1 MADRVNRPT
10 ARGGARR
17 CSGSF
22 EIWSDMYR
30 RSLEGLPP
38 GEVLAKT
45 IYDETGRPLLTAGT
59 PLSASYVR
67 ALAKRGMTTVYVRDG
82 LADDVVPN
90 DLVSEQVRSTIT
102 GHVAS
107 TFTSIAMVAEE
118 RGGGPGGVDGMVD
131 RLGNEPLELD
141 DGGQK
146 AVAELYSDIEH
157 LINSV
162 LESDSAAGLESLK
175 THSSYTFEH
184 SVDVAVIGV
193 LLGRRLAMPYER
205 LRELA
210 LGCLMHDVG
219 KTYIDQ
225 TILDKPGRLTPEEF
239 ATIQQH
245 PYLGF
250 ELLRRMP
257 FQSLLPAH
265 VAYQHH
271 EKQGGGGYPRGLI
284 GDNTIGTRTTHE
296 RVGAGR
302 MLLIAEIGAVAD
314 VYSALAS
321 DRPYR
326 RAMPPDQVAATLSSM
341 AGKHLNKE
349 IVGWLRRL
357 VPAYPVGTWL
367 EVRAGGRWT
376 GYRGVVTAVPFT
388 SVDEPSI
395 RLVLGPDGEE
405 LADPVE
411 LDTREIPGMALVA
424 LAHEDLPPQQR
435 LQRSKAS

>member
-1 MADRVNRPT
+1 
-10 ARGGARR
+10 
-17 CSGSF
+17 
-22 EIWSDMYR
+22 MYR
-30 RSLEGLPP
+30 HSLEGLAP

-45 IYDETGRPLLTAGT
+45 IYDDSGRPLLTAGT
-59 PLSASYVR
+59 VLSSTYIR
-67 ALAKRGMTTVYVRDG
+67 ALTRRGLLSVFIRDG

-90 DLVSEQVRSTIT
+90 DLVSEQVRASIT
-102 GHVAS
+102 GHVA
-107 TFTSIAMVAEE
+107 TAFTSIALVAEE
-118 RGGGPGGVDGMVD
+118 RGAGGGGVAGMVD
-131 RLGNEPLELD
+131 RLGEEPLALGDKGER
-141 DGGQK
+141 

-157 LINSV
+157 LITEV

-175 THSSYTFEH
+175 SHSSYTFEH
-184 SVDVAVIGV
+184 SVDVAVVGV
-193 LLGRRLAMPYER
+193 MLGKRLALPYDR

-210 LGCLMHDVG
+210 LGCLMHDIG
-219 KTYIDQ
+219 KTYIDEA
-225 TILDKPGRLTPEEF
+225 ILEKAGKLTPEEF

-284 GDNTIGTRTTHE
+284 GNNTIGPRTVHE
-296 RVGAGR
+296 QVGAGR

-326 RAMPPDQVAATLSSM
+326 RAMPADQVAATLTKM

-349 IVGWLRRL
+349 VVGWLRRL
-357 VPAYPVGTWL
+357 VPAYPVGTWI
-367 EVRAGGRWT
+367 EVQPGSRWA
-376 GYRGVVTAVPFT
+376 GYRGVVISVPFT
-388 SVDEPSI
+388 SLDEPTI
-395 RLVLGPDGEE
+395 RLMVDAKGEAVHNPPE
-405 LADPVE
+405 IDLRDQHGVSLASLAD
-411 LDTREIPGMALVA
+411 
-424 LAHEDLPPQQR
+424 EDLPPQLR
-435 LQRSKAS
+435 RPVSRAS

>member
-1 MADRVNRPT
+1 
-10 ARGGARR
+10 
-17 CSGSF
+17 
-22 EIWSDMYR
+22 MYR
-30 RSLEGLPP
+30 HSLEGLEP

-59 PLSASYVR
+59 VLTSTYIR
-67 ALAKRGMTTVYVRDG
+67 ALSRRGLMSVYVRDG

-90 DLVSEQVRSTIT
+90 DLVSEQVRATIT
-102 GHVAS
+102 GHVA
-107 TFTSIAMVAEE
+107 TAFTSVAVVAQE
-118 RGGGPGGVDGMVD
+118 RGVGDGGVAGMVD
-131 RLGNEPLELD
+131 RLGDEPLTLD
-141 DGGQK
+141 AKGEK
-146 AVAELYSDIEH
+146 AVAELYSDIEY
-157 LINSV
+157 LISEV
-162 LESDSAAGLESLK
+162 LESDSASGLESLK

-184 SVDVAVIGV
+184 SVDVAVVGV
-193 LLGRRLAMPYER
+193 LLGKRLAMPYER

-210 LGCLMHDVG
+210 LGCLMHDIG
-219 KTYIDQ
+219 KTYIDE
-225 TILDKPGRLTPEEF
+225 TILDKPDKLTPDEF

-284 GDNTIGTRTTHE
+284 GDNTVGARTVHE

-326 RAMPPDQVAATLSSM
+326 RAMPADQVAATLTSM

-357 VPAYPVGTWL
+357 VPAYPVGTWV
-367 EVRAGGRWT
+367 EVKPGSRWA
-376 GYRGVVTAVPFT
+376 GYRGVVTSVPFT
-388 SVDEPSI
+388 SVDEPTV
-395 RLVLGPDGEE
+395 RLVV
-405 LADPVE
+405 DPKGQQV
-411 LDTREIPGMALVA
+411 DDPPEIDLRAVHGVA
-424 LAHEDLPPQQR
+424 LASLADEDLPPQLR
-435 LQRSKAS
+435 RPVSRAS

>member
-1 MADRVNRPT
+1 
-10 ARGGARR
+10 
-17 CSGSF
+17 
-22 EIWSDMYR
+22 MYR
-30 RSLEGLPP
+30 HSLEGLAP

-45 IYDETGRPLLTAGT
+45 IYDDGGRPLLTAGT
-59 PLSASYVR
+59 RLNAAYIR
-67 ALAKRGMTTVYVRDG
+67 ALRKRGLMSVYIRDG

-90 DLVSEQVRSTIT
+90 DLVSEQVRATIT
-102 GHVAS
+102 GHVAT

-118 RGGGPGGVDGMVD
+118 RGSGPGGVPGMVD
-131 RLGNEPLELD
+131 RLGEQPLELD
-141 DGGQK
+141 TRGQK
-146 AVAELYSDIEH
+146 AIAELYSDIEY
-157 LINSV
+157 LISEV

-184 SVDVAVIGV
+184 SVDVAVVGV
-193 LLGRRLAMPYER
+193 LLGRRLQMPYDR

-210 LGCLMHDVG
+210 LGCLMHDIG
-219 KTYIDQ
+219 KTYIDH
-225 TILDKPGRLTPEEF
+225 TILDKAGKLTPDEF
-239 ATIQQH
+239 AVIQQH

-257 FQSLLPAH
+257 FKSLLPAH

-271 EKQGGGGYPRGLI
+271 EKQSGGGYPRGLV
-284 GDNTIGTRTTHE
+284 GDNQIGSRTMHE

-326 RAMPPDQVAATLSSM
+326 RAMPSDQIAATLSQM

-357 VPAYPVGTWL
+357 VPSYPVGTWV
-367 EVRAGGRWT
+367 EIQFGSRWA
-376 GYRGVVTAVPFT
+376 GYRGVVTSVPFT
-388 SVDEPSI
+388 SVDEPCI
-395 RLVLGPDGEE
+395 RLVLDARGEQMT
-405 LADPVE
+405 DPVE
-411 LDTREIPGMALVA
+411 LDTRDVPDLTLMSLTD
-424 LAHEDLPPQQR
+424 EDLPPHLR
-435 LQRSKAS
+435 GRDARAGRASRAR

>member
-1 MADRVNRPT
+1 
-10 ARGGARR
+10 
-17 CSGSF
+17 
-22 EIWSDMYR
+22 MYR
-30 RSLEGLPP
+30 HSLEGLAP

-45 IYDETGRPLLTAGT
+45 IYDESGRPLLTAGT
-59 PLSASYVR
+59 ALNGSYIR
-67 ALAKRGMTTVYVRDG
+67 ALMKRGMMSVFIRDG
-82 LADDVVPN
+82 LADDIVPN
-90 DLVSEQVRSTIT
+90 DLVSEQVRATIT
-102 GHVAS
+102 GHVS
-107 TFTSIAMVAEE
+107 TAFTSIAVVAEE
-118 RGGGPGGVDGMVD
+118 RGAGGGGIAGMVD
-131 RLGNEPLELD
+131 RLGEEPLALGDKGE
-141 DGGQK
+141 K
-146 AVAELYSDIEH
+146 AVAELYSDIEY
-157 LINSV
+157 LITEV

-193 LLGRRLAMPYER
+193 LLGKRLAMPYER

-210 LGCLMHDVG
+210 LGCLMHDIG
-219 KTYIDQ
+219 KTYIDEA
-225 TILDKPGRLTPEEF
+225 ILDKPAKLTPEEF
-239 ATIQQH
+239 AAIQQH

-284 GDNTIGTRTTHE
+284 GDNTIGTRTVHE

-326 RAMPPDQVAATLSSM
+326 RAMPADQVASTLSKM

-357 VPAYPVGTWL
+357 VPAYPVGTWV
-367 EVRAGGRWT
+367 EVQPGSRWG
-376 GYRGVVTAVPFT
+376 GYRGVVTSVPFT
-388 SVDEPSI
+388 SVDEPRI
-395 RLVLGPDGEE
+395 RLMVDAKGNELRDPPEIDLRDFHGVKLAS
-405 LADPVE
+405 LAD
-411 LDTREIPGMALVA
+411 
-424 LAHEDLPPQQR
+424 EDLPPQLR
-435 LQRSKAS
+435 RPVSRAS